1 MQINSTLREKRRSED
16 GFTLIELLVVVV
28 IIGVLIAIAIPT
40 YLNYKKSAN
49 DKVAQ
54 SDVRNAISVLEVC
67 NSEGGT
73 YPTALDAA
81 GGTPTGCTNQSVKIS
96 EGTALR
102 YVSAAPHASY
112 TLFSKNTNGSGNV
125 YCYDST
131 AGGSVKKA
139 TGTTLSSA
147 TC

>member
-1 MQINSTLREKRRSED
+1 MQNYSTLREKRRGED

-49 DKVAQ
+49 DKAAQ

-67 NSEGGT
+67 NSESGT
-73 YPTALDAA
+73 YPTALAA
-81 GGTPTGCTNQSVKIS
+81 TGGAPTGCATQAVRVS
-96 EGTALR
+96 EGTVLR
-102 YVSAAPHASY
+102 YVSASPNASY
-112 TLFSKNTNGSGNV
+112 TLFSKNDNGSGAV

-131 AGGSVKKA
+131 SGGSVKKA